1 MNMVITVSREFG
13 SGGRE
18 LGKRLADV
26 LGLRYVDK
34 EIVTKISEE
43 SGVSED
49 YVKSILDGGVKKSFN
64 ITFSRSFAYMATSIA
79 PAILA
84 QHHKTVKEIAQ
95 DGNCVIVG
103 SYGEAALKDMPHFR
117 IFVYADTD
125 HKVKRCLDHA
135 REGESLN
142 PKDMEKKI
150 LQIDKLR
157 AKDHEF
163 ISDRRWGEKSGYDLC
178 VNTTGKEIKD
188 IVGPVAEYIKAWYG
202 DRG

>member
-202 DRG
+202 DRK

>member
-18 LGKRLADV
+18 LGKRLADA

-49 YVKSILDGGVKKSFN
+49 YVKSILEGGVKKSFA
-64 ITFSRSFAYMATSIA
+64 ITFSRSFSYMATSIA
-79 PAILA
+79 PQILA
-84 QHHKTVKEIAQ
+84 QHHKTVKEIAEG
-95 DGNCVIVG
+95 GNCVIVG
-103 SYGEAALKDMPHFR
+103 SYGEAALKDVPHFR
-117 IFVYADTD
+117 MFVYADNE

-142 PKDMEKKI
+142 PKEMERKI
-150 LQIDKLR
+150 LQIDKAR

-163 ISDRRWGEKSGYDLC
+163 ISDLRWGEKSGYDLC
-178 VNTTGKEIKD
+178 INTTGKEIKD
-188 IVGPVAEYIKAWYG
+188 LVPVVAEYIKVWYG
-202 DRG
+202 IEG

>member
-117 IFVYADTD
+117 IFVYADAD

-202 DRG
+202 DKK